1 MENIRWILL
10 FAGVGIVLGIFLISW
25 LPGRLKARPP
35 RRRVRPSSRTRD
47 AMSGEAG
54 INADGMVEA
63 ELEKLGQLVV
73 DDAPGEQLPP
83 MCEIRATRPQAAAT
97 EVEKVFSLYV
107 LAPKG
112 VPFRGPILL
121 GAMADAGLEYGEMQI
136 FSRHELQGG
145 RERLVFSLA
154 SVREPGT
161 FDLSAMQDFSTDGLV
176 LFFQVPGQV
185 DALKAFESMVAAAR
199 VLANSLGGTLY
210 DKSHSVMTN
219 QTIGHMREEV
229 IGCQLQQ
236 RVAKRAS

>member
-1 MENIRWILL
+1 MENMRGILL
-10 FAGVGIVLGIFLISW
+10 FAGVGIVLGIFLLSW
-25 LPGRLKARPP
+25 LPGRLKARPA
-35 RRRVRPSSRTRD
+35 RRRVRPSSRMRD
-47 AMSGEAG
+47 AVSGEAG

-73 DDAPGEQLPP
+73 DAPGEQSPP
-83 MCEIRATRPQAAAT
+83 VCEIRATRPQPAA
-97 EVEKVFSLYV
+97 VDKVFSLYV

-136 FSRHELQGG
+136 FSRRELQDG
-145 RERLVFSLA
+145 RERLVFSIA

-161 FDLSAMQDFSTDGLV
+161 FDLSAMQDFTTDGLV

-185 DALKAFESMVAAAR
+185 DALKAFESMVEAAR
-199 VLANSLGGTLY
+199 ALANSLGGILY
-210 DKSHSVMTN
+210 DKSHSVLTN

-229 IGCQLQQ
+229 IDCQLQQ